1 MAISQGNNRYDWMVF
16 KLNPW
21 AIQTG
26 NQFFQMK
33 CYIPAMPNFSEN
45 SQTVFIPLYYSI
57 TEFLSLPVLL
67 TKNLSKELKI
77 IVPTSSMDTPLGNYI
92 AQRGLDTYFIKDDS
106 QKWFSDLQQP
116 NTCFLWFPHNM
127 FCNKE
132 QVLSYH
138 LGLSPIKELLKKIS
152 DEYVALWETAALSS
166 KNGIPFPEERMFY
179 FLKSHFYPSIFDF
192 NPLENIHD
200 ISYEELAHG
209 TLKNINIQNALLDDK
224 HLLELIFLEYSI
236 NEISTS
242 DFFNWETKEQELFNK
257 LQQASSPDFDT
268 LLFNLIKELFP
279 LKYSWKNFRNRFL
292 LLLQKIIETQ
302 NSPIVEPLQT
312 VYNKIATG
320 ETFPAWDKLLDF
332 LQSWGL
338 CQKQNNYIRIIWKDS
353 LWKNL
358 KSSFTSLQPVYNH
371 SKIET
376 SEIRGLKWTPN
387 FILSHKMSSKFY
399 REDINIFEEDYT
411 RAFHIEWSKETDVC
425 RPFFWH
431 VPGSRIGIVLSHGYL
446 SAPMEI
452 RALAEYLYRQGF
464 SVYGVRLKGHGTSP
478 LDLASTTWEEWY
490 EALNRGM
497 ACIRSR
503 CEKVFLCGFSA
514 GGCLILSASANKQEQ
529 IEGVISISAPL
540 KLQNY
545 AIHLVPTISTLN
557 LVLKRFGGSG
567 WELIDHRPENPQINY
582 QKNSLKA
589 LQQLRLLMEKTEEL
603 LPRVTVPAL
612 ILQGS
617 NDTTVNPDS
626 ANIIFQMISS
636 EQKRLIFFNRSRHGI
651 LNGPDSEEIFATV
664 SNFIN
669 EIAKEKVS

>member
-1 MAISQGNNRYDWMVF
+1 MQIGS
-16 KLNPW
+16 
-21 AIQTG
+21 
-26 NQFFQMK
+26 QFFRMK
-33 CYIPAMPNFSEN
+33 CYIPSIPKFSEN
-45 SQTVFIPLYYSI
+45 SQTIFTPLYYSI
-57 TEFLSLPVLL
+57 TEFLALPILL
-67 TKNLSKELKI
+67 TKNISKDLKI
-77 IVPTSSMDTPLGNYI
+77 VAPASLMDTPLGNYI
-92 AQRGLDTYFIKDDS
+92 IQRGLDTYFIKSNS
-106 QKWFSDLQQP
+106 QRWFSDLQQS
-116 NTCFLWFPHNM
+116 NICFLWYPHNV
-127 FCNKE
+127 FINKE
-132 QVLSYH
+132 QWLSYH
-138 LGLSPIKELLKKIS
+138 LGLSPINELLNRID
-152 DEYVALWETAALSS
+152 DEYSVLWEAVTFQHNDRTPIS
-166 KNGIPFPEERMFY
+166 GERTFY
-179 FLKSHFYPSIFDF
+179 LLKSHFYPSTFDF
-192 NPLENIHD
+192 NPLENICD
-200 ISYEELAHG
+200 ISYEELALG
-209 TLKNINIQNALLDDK
+209 ILKSLNIQNSLLDDK
-224 HLLELIFLEYSI
+224 HLLELISFEYPI
-236 NEISTS
+236 REKSTNN
-242 DFFNWETKEQELFNK
+242 FFDWETESQELFTK
-257 LQQASSPDFDT
+257 IQELCSPDFEK
-268 LLFNLIKELFP
+268 LLFKLIQELLP
-279 LKYSWKNFRNRFL
+279 LRYSWKNFRNRFL
-292 LLLQKIIETQ
+292 SLLQIVIKNQ
-302 NSPIVEPLQT
+302 NSPIAEYLQI

-320 ETFPAWDKLLDF
+320 EAFPAWNKFLDYS
-332 LQSWGL
+332 QSQGL
-338 CQKQNNYIRIIWKDS
+338 CQKQNNYIQIIWKDS
-353 LWKNL
+353 HWKKL
-358 KSSFTSLQPVYNH
+358 KSLILSRRPTNNHTSK
-371 SKIET
+371 SES
-376 SEIRGLKWTPN
+376 SEIRRLTWTPN
-387 FILSHKMSSKFY
+387 FILSHKISRKFY
-399 REDINIFEEDYT
+399 MEDVNIFEEDYT

-478 LDLASTTWEEWY
+478 LDLASTSWEEWY
-490 EALNRGM
+490 ESLNRGIS
-497 ACIRSR
+497 CIRSR

-669 EIAKEKVS
+669 EIAKEKVC